1 MDTCRGQRNDEA
13 ESGQRRVRKRSRS
26 LLCPTRLSTSRKIKD
41 ILHHVQPLP
50 DEARAP
56 ILHYRQTG
64 TAIWSSLA
72 YIEGAF
78 AQGNRYPA
86 VANSH
91 LSRLY
96 GMALVNLVE
105 NFERLLKEMACECV
119 DRMANFV
126 VDDRFNAFKIHGSG
140 LASHFGTGTLGK
152 SLCESATWLDC
163 EEINDRFRKLLS
175 DPFQAGGQFYLF
187 PKQHQQPAAEAWRYE
202 PMSVVWQ
209 LRHTAVHNVGVIT
222 QSDGVKLRLLAREAV
237 AAPRLLAPTRDD
249 IRYLKRFLDE
259 TAASCNTRICER
271 LTQLLTTLHIG
282 TPGLFVPQ
290 ETANRVAESFRIEV
304 QIAGAVGVVP
314 AD

>member
-1 MDTCRGQRNDEA
+1 MPRPPIDLA
-13 ESGQRRVRKRSRS
+13 
-26 LLCPTRLSTSRKIKD
+26 RKIKD
-41 ILHHVQPLP
+41 ILHHVEPLP

-64 TAIWSSLA
+64 AAIWASLA

-78 AQGNRYPA
+78 EQGKRYQA
-86 VANSH
+86 VVDRH

-105 NFERLLKEMACECV
+105 NFERFLKEMAAECV
-119 DRMANFV
+119 DCLADFV
-126 VDDRFNAFKIHGSG
+126 VDDRFNAFKIQGSG

-163 EEINDRFRKLLS
+163 EEINDRFRKLLA
-175 DPFQAGGQFYLF
+175 DPFQVGGQFFYLF
-187 PKQHQQPAAEAWRYE
+187 PKQNQQPAAEVWRYE

-237 AAPRLLAPTRDD
+237 AGPRLLAPTRDD

-259 TAASCNTRICER
+259 TATSCNARVCDR
-271 LTQLLTTLHIG
+271 LAQLLGTLHAA
-282 TPGLFVPQ
+282 TPGVFAPQ
-290 ETANRVAESFRIEV
+290 DLANRLGASFRIAAAV
-304 QIAGAVGVVP
+304 AGAVGVVP

>member
-1 MDTCRGQRNDEA
+1 MPRPPIDLT
-13 ESGQRRVRKRSRS
+13 RR
-26 LLCPTRLSTSRKIKD
+26 IKD

-50 DEARAP
+50 GEARAP
-56 ILHYRQTG
+56 ILHYRLTG
-64 TAIWSSLA
+64 AAIWASLA

-78 AQGNRYPA
+78 EQGNRYTA
-86 VANSH
+86 VVTRH

-105 NFERLLKEMACECV
+105 NFERLLKEMASECV
-119 DRMANFV
+119 DCLANFI
-126 VDDRFNAFKIHGSG
+126 VDDRFNAFKIQGSG

-163 EEINDRFRKLLS
+163 EEINDRFRRLLS
-175 DPFQAGGQFYLF
+175 DPFQPGTFYLF
-187 PKQHQQPAAEAWRYE
+187 PKTQPPAAEQWRYE

-222 QSDGVKLRLLAREAV
+222 QSDGVRLRLLAREPV
-237 AAPRLLAPTRDD
+237 EAPRLLAPTRDD

-259 TAASCNTRICER
+259 TATSCNTRVCER
-271 LTQLLTTLHIG
+271 LAHLLTTLYAG
-282 TPGLFVPQ
+282 TPGLFIPQ
-290 ETANRVAESFRIEV
+290 EMANRVAAGFRIAAQV
-304 QIAGAVGVVP
+304 AVAIGVVP